1 MLYTK
6 IKYEIKTAMKEKNV
20 VKRDVLKMVIDK
32 ARAIEKE
39 QNPNKLSEDV
49 SDDIMMKAIQKEL
62 KQLRQT
68 QDALKDKEESN
79 LYKETE
85 LEITILSEYLPKQM
99 NKEEVEKAVAVILS
113 TENFPNFGAKMKAVI
128 SQLKGKADNK
138 LIIEVVENFK

>member
-85 LEITILSEYLPKQM
+85 LKITILSEYLPKQM
-99 NKEEVEKAVAVILS
+99 DKEEVEKAVAVILS
-113 TENFPNFGAKMKAVI
+113 TENFPNFGAKMKAVM

-138 LIIEVVENFK
+138 LIKEIVENFK